1 MLGTMIRL
9 IAPQF
14 FTTDILATLA
24 YYKDKLGFDCLGTWQ
39 DPPVYAIVA
48 RDNRRIH
55 FRYAEPPAP
64 NPDKYADELLDA
76 YLFVEDADALYAE
89 FATHGVEFTR
99 GLGNT
104 PWHSREFVVK
114 DCDGRLLA
122 FGNYHTQTTPFD
134 EAITALGP
142 GFLEEVRKRLAP
154 IKDRFFQP
162 PTRSD
167 SEHVQKVRLRQRG
180 DRIERKNGLITTPP
194 YLSDPELRKVAI
206 ELAELAIE
214 NGIDVN
220 VLIESHHGTFLHAF
234 VLLDDP
240 AIAMETVS
248 WLLAH
253 GADPNKVRDDGE
265 SPLSLAIKSG
275 RTEIV
280 ELMRRNSS

>member
-1 MLGTMIRL
+1 MIRL

-14 FTTDILATLA
+14 FTTDIPATLA

-39 DPPVYAIVA
+39 DPPVYAVVA

-55 FRYAEPPAP
+55 FRYAEAPAP

-76 YLFVEDADALYAE
+76 YLFVEDVDALYAE
-89 FATHGVEFTR
+89 FAPRGVEFTR
-99 GLGNT
+99 PLGNT
-104 PWHSREFVVK
+104 PWHSREFVLK

-122 FGNYHTQTTPFD
+122 FGNYETQRTPLD
-134 EAITALGP
+134 KALEALGP

-154 IKDRFFQP
+154 IRDRFFQP

-167 SEHVQKVRLRQRG
+167 SEHVQRG
-180 DRIERKNGLITTPP
+180 DRIERKDGLITTPP

-220 VLIESHHGTFLHAF
+220 LQIETDRGTFLHGC
-234 VLLDDP
+234 VLLHDP
-240 AIAMETVS
+240 AIAMEAVS

-265 SPLSLAIKSG
+265 SPLSLAMKFG

-280 ELMRRNSS
+280 ELMRRNSG